1 MGKKGN
7 KAPPSPSMKPSAAVA
22 PRDIG
27 NFDAMI
33 AGLVRPDYPPG
44 GECHRGGNGSS
55 CLANGV
61 DDEIEAGEESERI
74 NSADIMRALG
84 PCGSSSSSMPCVASA
99 PQPPKMNMG
108 GGSEG
113 KLVEALRALISGN
126 ARSWL
131 VVSVGGR
138 KGGGGGAAAQRVL
151 DVARRATSITT
162 TCIRLRC
169 GGLWGID
176 AYQALF
182 DSK

>member
-1 MGKKGN
+1 
-7 KAPPSPSMKPSAAVA
+7 MKPSAAA
-22 PRDIG
+22 ASRDIG

-33 AGLVRPDYPPG
+33 AGLVCRDYPPG
-44 GECHRGGNGSS
+44 GQCHRGGSGSS
-55 CLANGV
+55 CLGNGV
-61 DDEIEAGEESERI
+61 DDEIEVGEESEQI
-74 NSADIMRALG
+74 NPADPMRALG
-84 PCGSSSSSMPCVASA
+84 SYGASSSSIPCVPPA
-99 PQPPKMNMG
+99 PQPPFGSPKMNMG

-169 GGLWGID
+169 GGLWGVWRLLSSFCFGS
-176 AYQALF
+176 QAT
-182 DSK
+182 